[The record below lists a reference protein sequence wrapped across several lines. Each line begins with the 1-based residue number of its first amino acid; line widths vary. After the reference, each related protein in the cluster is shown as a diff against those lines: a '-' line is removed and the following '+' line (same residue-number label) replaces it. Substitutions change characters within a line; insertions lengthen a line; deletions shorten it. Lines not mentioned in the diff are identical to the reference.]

1 MIIFP
6 FSFLSS
12 QNNNGEIV
20 TSNLQLYLN
29 AGNELSY
36 PGSGTTWT
44 DLSSNGYSTSLVNS
58 PTYNAGN
65 GGYFSFDGSD
75 YVDTN
80 QSLASETFSVGGW
93 FRTTASGIKMLL
105 SKETTAGWPWNYR
118 IWLNGGQIVGDIAQ
132 SGASNRSISSPLT
145 NYNNGS
151 WYYVMYTRDESTQ
164 RLYVNG
170 IEVSTAAGSFPSG
183 TISNSQELWIGRS
196 AFTSGGSSPTGS
208 YQFVGDI
215 SEIFIY
221 NRVLS
226 ANEILQNYNVTKTR
240 FGIYTIESFTS
251 VGTTSWTA
259 PAGVT
264 SVEYLVVAGGAGGGN
279 GYDSGGGGGGAGG
292 MVLTGILSVTPGN
305 SYTVTV
311 GYGGTGGAD
320 TRSNNNGTGGGDS
333 VFASIT
339 SLGGIYGG
347 GSRTNN
353 PGPAGTGVR
362 LGGAAQ
368 VTNTVAPKGGNG
380 GGGGGAG
387 GAGGGA
393 GGAGG
398 NGSGSSTAGTGGAG
412 ISSSIS
418 GLSTTYGAGGNG
430 GTANVNNNDGA
441 SGGANTGKGG
451 GGGSAT
457 GSDSGGGGNGGSGI
471 VILKY

>member
-58 PTYNAGN
+58 PTYNSGN

-105 SKETTAGWPWNYR
+105 SKETTAGNPWNYR
-118 IWLNGGQIVGDIAQ
+118 IWLNGGLINADMSRVTTQ
-132 SGASNRSISSPLT
+132 SSLSSPLST
-145 NYNNGS
+145 YNDGN
-151 WYYVMYTRDESTQ
+151 WYYVMFTRDDSNWY
-164 RLYVNG
+164 LYVNG
-170 IEVSTAAGSFPSG
+170 AQVATKSDPYSGSV
-183 TISNSQELWIGRS
+183 TNSQELWIGRS

-240 FGIYTIESFTS
+240 FGIYTVESFTS

-305 SYTVTV
+305 SYTITV

-320 TRSNNNGTGGGDS
+320 TRTNNNGTAGGDS

-368 VTNTVAPKGGNG
+368 VTNTEAPKGGNG

-387 GAGGGA
+387 GGGGGA
-393 GGAGG
+393 GGPGG
-398 NGSGSSTAGTGGAG
+398 NGSGSSIAGTGGAG
-412 ISSSIS
+412 ISSNIS
-418 GLSTTYGAGGNG
+418 GISITYGAGGNG

-451 GGGSAT
+451 GAGSAT
-457 GSDSGGGGNGGSGI
+457 GSNSGGGGNGGSGI